1 VVHFCTSVCFPFTV
15 SMSFGALLS
24 DLFLEVVLEGHP
36 AKGPHPPALN
46 NVDARWDCERI
57 VKK

>member
-1 VVHFCTSVCFPFTV
+1 
-15 SMSFGALLS
+15 MSFGALLS